1 MKVQLINSI
10 TQAGTNIKFHK
21 GRVYNATVAANQPR
35 YMRLIKNQTDLKV
48 NKIFVNRGEDSC
60 LAEEKDFTIISF
72 PELKE
77 LLFNYKQSKIHIPRG
92 PKLIVPKGRILRD
105 NFNLFIF
112 DNLNFRLRSGRS
124 NLFHRRQAN
133 GTKIILFIIIILFI
147 PAIFKGS
154 EVTGA
159 GNGGL

>member
-105 NFNLFIF
+105 NFRPITEKEKNKQFKCDMGLADRERCNRETNFIKVIG
-112 DNLNFRLRSGRS
+112 LRL
-124 NLFHRRQAN
+124 
-133 GTKIILFIIIILFI
+133 KIARCMRCATFVS
-147 PAIFKGS
+147 K
-154 EVTGA
+154 
-159 GNGGL
+159 